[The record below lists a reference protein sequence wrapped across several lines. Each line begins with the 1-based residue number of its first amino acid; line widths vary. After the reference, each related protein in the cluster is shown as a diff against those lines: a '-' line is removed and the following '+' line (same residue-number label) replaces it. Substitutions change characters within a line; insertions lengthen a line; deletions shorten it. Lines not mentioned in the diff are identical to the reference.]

1 MNKLIPIA
9 VLALFVTA
17 LFSSSCTKEIIKPVT
32 VTDTVKIITNNII
45 GMDSVKADFVYT
57 IKYQSTDSLG
67 SVELHANTASF
78 NVPSDAVYSWAYDGN
93 KYTISNQ
100 NYLTLGLDYLYGAN
114 GPHILAMTI
123 TCPGLKKVFTVAKTF
138 TVKLKG

>member
-1 MNKLIPIA
+1 MKKLIPLA
-9 VLALFVTA
+9 VFALFVSA
-17 LFSSSCTKEIIKPVT
+17 LFCGSCTKEIIKPVT

-57 IKYQSTDSLG
+57 IKYQNKDSLG
-67 SVELHANTASF
+67 IAQLTANTASY
-78 NVPSDAVYSWAYDGN
+78 NVPSDAVYSWTFDG
-93 KYTISNQ
+93 KYPVNNQ
-100 NYLTLGLDYLYGAN
+100 NYYSFSLMNNYEGN

-138 TVKLKG
+138 TIKLKG